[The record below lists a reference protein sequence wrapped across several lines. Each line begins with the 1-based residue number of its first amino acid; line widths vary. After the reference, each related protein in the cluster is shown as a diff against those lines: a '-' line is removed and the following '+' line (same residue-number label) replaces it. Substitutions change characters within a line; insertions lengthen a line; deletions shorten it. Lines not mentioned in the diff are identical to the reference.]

1 MTDVISGVI
10 DQRIEGTCDRHQHTE
25 DQSEEYGEKDHPES
39 IILCLFDLAASQ
51 YLTDK
56 NADSFSHCNKS
67 DHHYVVY
74 RSFDLYCRN
83 GVKAPV

>member
-10 DQRIEGTCDRHQHTE
+10 DQRIEGTGDRHQHTE

-56 NADSFSHCNKS
+56 NAIATKATIIT
-67 DHHYVVY
+67 
-74 RSFDLYCRN
+74 LYIVASICIAATASRLLYE
-83 GVKAPV
+83 